1 MFIALKKTFCD
12 ANQRAD
18 RAVIQITKFSFTS
31 SSTSLMNRVN
41 LSYRQLHVYV
51 MHHYLQ
57 MSRKLKE
64 KELLTRLMIN
74 TDETMLRDFA
84 DLTDRLDFEFF
95 EIIALKQCS
104 KSTIARARFE
114 RSKSLLVTN
123 DVDEIKK

>member
-1 MFIALKKTFCD
+1 
-12 ANQRAD
+12 
-18 RAVIQITKFSFTS
+18 
-31 SSTSLMNRVN
+31 
-41 LSYRQLHVYV
+41 

-57 MSRKLKE
+57 MSRELKE
-64 KELLTRLMIN
+64 KELLMRLMIN
-74 TDETMLRDFA
+74 TDKTMLRNFA
-84 DLTDRLDFEFF
+84 DLTDQLGFESL